1 MPPCWAISAA
11 PRASPSPRS
20 PAAADAEGVVYSS
33 TKVRERLAAGDPLG
47 AARVLGRPWEIE
59 GRVESGDKRGR
70 LLGFPT
76 ANVAI
81 GDYLQP
87 ALGVY
92 AVKAGIDEG
101 RGTRWLDGVANL
113 GRRPDGR
120 RHAGP
125 ARDPSLRFRRRSLW
139 PPSPGGADRFHPAR
153 AQVRR
158 AGGPE
163 GPDRRRQRRGAG
175 AAGRLSRPAARPC
188 ARRAS
193 GRRRVDRP
201 AASVYESAL
210 KPQRK

>member
-1 MPPCWAISAA
+1 MPPCWAISGA
-11 PRASPSPRS
+11 PPASPSPPS

-47 AARVLGRPWEIE
+47 AARILGRPWEIE

-81 GDYLQP
+81 GGYLQP

-113 GRRPDGR
+113 GRRPTVGGTRVQLETHLFDFAGDLYGRHLRVALIDFIRPERKFDGLE
-120 RHAGP
+120 ALK
-125 ARDPSLRFRRRSLW
+125 AQIA
-139 PPSPGGADRFHPAR
+139 ADSAEAR
-153 AQVRR
+153 ARL
-158 AGGPE
+158 AGY
-163 GPDRRRQRRGAG
+163 AG
-175 AAGRLSRPAARPC
+175 PAARPC
-188 ARRAS
+188 AAA
-193 GRRRVDRP
+193 P
-201 AASVYESAL
+201 AAPAGRQTRRERL
-210 KPQRK
+210 